1 MLKFGVQLL
10 VQFPNSS
17 LQNGQETALFYR
29 NMVEQIRLIE
39 QYDYFSI
46 WLGEHHVIK
55 SARFP
60 PIATLATI
68 ASLTSRVKVGSSVVL
83 LPLYNPLH
91 LAENLSMIDIISN
104 GRLLLGVASGYR
116 KEEFDAF
123 GVPIKQRAG
132 RLEEGVEILKR
143 LWTEDDVTF
152 AGKYFHLNHI
162 WINPKPIQK
171 PRPPIFIGG
180 STEGAIRRAATIGD
194 GWLMQGNL
202 PRDSLKSQHAIFQA
216 TLRSI
221 ENHASRTE
229 SVKTKTIALVA
240 ECFVSQNRDDAIRIS
255 SPAVLAKFNENRGW
269 GERWFGSDLPQDV
282 QDRFIIG
289 NPSDCID
296 RIWSYHKEFGVTHFI
311 LRFQLPGIDHRNTM
325 EAMKLF
331 GEQVIPY
338 FASENRLP

>member
-10 VQFPNSS
+10 VQFPTSS
-17 LQNGQETALFYR
+17 AQSNQETALFYR
-29 NMVEQIRLIE
+29 NMVEQIGLIE
-39 QYDYFSI
+39 QHDYFSV

-60 PIATLATI
+60 PIATLASI
-68 ASLTSRVKVGSSVVL
+68 ASLTKRVKVGSSVVL

-104 GRLLLGVASGYR
+104 GRLILGVASGYR
-116 KEEFDAF
+116 QEEFDAF
-123 GVPIKQRAG
+123 GVTINQRSG

-152 AGKYFHLNHI
+152 AGKYFHMHHV

-180 STEGAIRRAATIGD
+180 STEAAIRRAARIGD

-202 PRDSLKSQHAIFQA
+202 PRDSLKDQHKIFEE

-221 ENHASRTE
+221 GYRMDSGKTE
-229 SVKTKTIALVA
+229 SEMTKTIGLVA
-240 ECFVSQNRDDAIRIS
+240 ECFVSKNKEDAIRIS
-255 SPAVLAKFNENRGW
+255 APAVLAKFSENRGW
-269 GERWFGSDLPQDV
+269 GERWFGNDLPQDV

-289 NPSDCID
+289 SPEDCID
-296 RIWSYHKEFGVTHFI
+296 RIESYNKEFGVTHFI
-311 LRFQLPGIDHRNTM
+311 LRFQLPGIDHKNTM
-325 EAMKLF
+325 EAIKLF
-331 GEQVIPY
+331 GERVIPY
-338 FASENRLP
+338 FAGKS